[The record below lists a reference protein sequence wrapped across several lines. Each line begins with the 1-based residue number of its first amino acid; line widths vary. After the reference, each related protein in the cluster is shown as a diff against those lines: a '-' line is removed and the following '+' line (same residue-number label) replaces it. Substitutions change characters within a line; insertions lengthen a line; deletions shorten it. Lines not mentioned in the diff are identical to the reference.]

1 MPIVNTRAPLRT
13 GVPPEYGGST
23 ACLRHGEAV
32 APGAP
37 FADQSAGI
45 ANRTNHASSGIFQQ
59 QSFLIGV
66 SSADRIHAN
75 KLSEDLVAV
84 DGSTT
89 KPHPGMTRRRGGR
102 GATRFHVLVSQTLIE
117 PPTLSRYLKDLK
129 SMSYVTRTS
138 SSVDARGVLI
148 TPTKKALDL
157 VEKLTP
163 HAFQV
168 EQETLAGLTE
178 DEAELFRR
186 LVKRVCGHLA
196 PFAADKEGKD

>member
-1 MPIVNTRAPLRT
+1 VL
-13 GVPPEYGGST
+13 
-23 ACLRHGEAV
+23 H
-32 APGAP
+32 
-37 FADQSAGI
+37 
-45 ANRTNHASSGIFQQ
+45 
-59 QSFLIGV
+59 
-66 SSADRIHAN
+66 
-75 KLSEDLVAV
+75 
-84 DGSTT
+84 
-89 KPHPGMTRRRGGR
+89 GR

-129 SMSYVTRTS
+129 SMGYVTRTS

-178 DEAELFRR
+178 DEAEIFRR
-186 LVKRVCGHLA
+186 LVKRVCNHLA
-196 PFAADKEGKD
+196 PFAADEEGRD

>member
-1 MPIVNTRAPLRT
+1 MARHTFFHQGYVPYLLRRISDSLT
-13 GVPPEYGGST
+13 ERFTAGLTPYGLT
-23 ACLRHGEAV
+23 LPMWRIIAV
-32 APGAP
+32 L
-37 FADQSAGI
+37 
-45 ANRTNHASSGIFQQ
+45 H
-59 QSFLIGV
+59 
-66 SSADRIHAN
+66 
-75 KLSEDLVAV
+75 
-84 DGSTT
+84 
-89 KPHPGMTRRRGGR
+89 GR

-129 SMSYVTRTS
+129 SMGYVTRTS

-178 DEAELFRR
+178 DEAEMFRR

-196 PFAADKEGKD
+196 PFAADEEGKD